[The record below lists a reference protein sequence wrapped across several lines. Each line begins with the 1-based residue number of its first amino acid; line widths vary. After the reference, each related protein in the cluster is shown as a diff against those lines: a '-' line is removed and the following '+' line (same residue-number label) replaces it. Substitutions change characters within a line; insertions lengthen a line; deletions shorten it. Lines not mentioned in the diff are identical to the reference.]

1 MSVLAP
7 LRNLSKMEFYR
18 VALQLRDALEVWL
31 LKDFATRNN
40 IRDISAK
47 TDPEIK
53 EKIDEL
59 LDETNHGAIRRCAPR
74 WYAEDE
80 QRYLLGLVRDM
91 IRHIVKANIIY
102 IGPKVRPCDFD
113 LRRNHQ
119 TEAITDISALTE
131 EIFEIQN
138 RFPSDLNH
146 TIPLLELCEKE
157 SDLLEG
163 WKKADAKYAPK

>member
-59 LDETNHGAIRRCAPR
+59 LDETNHGVIRRCAP
-74 WYAEDE
+74 
-80 QRYLLGLVRDM
+80 
-91 IRHIVKANIIY
+91 
-102 IGPKVRPCDFD
+102 
-113 LRRNHQ
+113 
-119 TEAITDISALTE
+119 
-131 EIFEIQN
+131 
-138 RFPSDLNH
+138 
-146 TIPLLELCEKE
+146 
-157 SDLLEG
+157 
-163 WKKADAKYAPK
+163 